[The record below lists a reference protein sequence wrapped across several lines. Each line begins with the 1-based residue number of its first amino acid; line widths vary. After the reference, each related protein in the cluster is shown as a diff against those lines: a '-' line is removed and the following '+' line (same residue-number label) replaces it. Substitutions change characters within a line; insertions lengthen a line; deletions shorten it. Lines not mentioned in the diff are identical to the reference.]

1 MCRTASK
8 WSSRACRKRSIQQGL
23 QVEKVSSGFLLLIT
37 LTSSDGKLDDVALS
51 DYLARNVMNEIK
63 RLDGVG
69 KAQLYGAERAMRIW
83 IDPQK
88 LIGFNLTPADVNAA
102 IVAQNAQVSAGSIGD
117 LPTRTTQEITATILV
132 KGQLSTP
139 EEFADI
145 VLKANPGRLHRAHQR
160 CGAGRDRQPGIPV
173 LHAPER
179 QAVHRRRRAAVAGRQ
194 RPEHRDPGAGEDG

>member
-1 MCRTASK
+1 VT
-8 WSSRACRKRSIQQGL
+8 QQGV
-23 QVEKVSSGFLLLIT
+23 QVEKVSAGFLLLVT

-88 LIGFNLTPADVNAA
+88 LIGFNLTGRRQRGHR
-102 IVAQNAQVSAGSIGD
+102 AQNAQVSAGSIGD
-117 LPTRTTQEITATILV
+117 LPDQDPGNHRHDLV

-139 EEFADI
+139 AEFADI
-145 VLKANPGRLHRAHQR
+145 VLKANPTAPPCASAMWRGSRSAARNTSSPRA
-160 CGAGRDRQPGIPV
+160 
-173 LHAPER
+173 
-179 QAVHRRRRAAVAGRQ
+179 
-194 RPEHRDPGAGEDG
+194 